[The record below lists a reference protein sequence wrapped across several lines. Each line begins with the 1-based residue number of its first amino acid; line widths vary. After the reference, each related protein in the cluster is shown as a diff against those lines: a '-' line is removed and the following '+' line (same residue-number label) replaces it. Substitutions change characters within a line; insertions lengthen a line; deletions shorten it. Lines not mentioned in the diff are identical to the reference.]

1 METLPLIATAV
12 GLVVS
17 VSTTVLGGTKWLLH
31 RVEQRT
37 DQRFAQVDQ
46 RFAQVDQRFAQ
57 VDQRFAQVDQRFAQ
71 VDQRFA
77 QVDQQLRSV
86 AESVTELKI
95 AVARIEGPH
104 PPFLIARG

>member
-31 RVEQRT
+31 RVEQR
-37 DQRFAQVDQ
+37 FAQVDQ

-57 VDQRFAQVDQRFAQ
+57 MDQRFAQ